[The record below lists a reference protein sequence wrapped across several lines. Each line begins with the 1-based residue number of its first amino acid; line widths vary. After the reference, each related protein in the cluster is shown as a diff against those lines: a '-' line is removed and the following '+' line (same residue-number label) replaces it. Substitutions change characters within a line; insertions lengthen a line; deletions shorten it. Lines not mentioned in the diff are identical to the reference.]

1 MDFALRN
8 LILLADPVSNVET
21 VGQAEF
27 LPKLDLCL
35 LKLVPPSKDVK
46 RVLQRPNLADF
57 LVVPPYKQRTSLS
70 VSMHE
75 PANIIWGITIVPNLT
90 RNILVFGMKLVFST
104 RDLLL
109 R

>member
-1 MDFALRN
+1 M
-8 LILLADPVSNVET
+8 
-21 VGQAEF
+21 
-27 LPKLDLCL
+27 LDLRL
-35 LKLVPPSKDVK
+35 LKLVPPSTDVK
-46 RVLQRPNLADF
+46 RVVQRPNLADS
-57 LVVPPYKQRTSLS
+57 LAVPLYKQRTSLS

-90 RNILVFGMKLVFST
+90 RNILVFDMKLVFSA